1 MAKHMKSPL
10 AFVLGCLLTF
20 AAVQLPSRLRL
31 GVARDGDLTLVIPA
45 LAAETY
51 TYRET
56 RGFTAVL
63 STESGRQ
70 LEVPGVWLPGKPGP
84 GTAFQVRTRVRPAD
98 TVMTFETTIVP
109 VE

>member
-1 MAKHMKSPL
+1 MAKSLRLPL

-31 GVARDGDLTLVIPA
+31 GPPQEGNLTLVIPA

-56 RGFTAVL
+56 RGFMAVL
-63 STESGRQ
+63 RTQSGRQ
-70 LEVPGVWLPGKPGP
+70 LEVPGAWLPGEPSP
-84 GTAFQVRTRVRPAD
+84 GTDFQVRTRVRPVD
-98 TVMTFETTIVP
+98 TAMTFETTIVP
-109 VE
+109 AE